1 MHDDDVLLALLA
13 VFVPLSFASIGGGT
27 SILAGIQHQA
37 VDVHH
42 WVTSREFVDMFA
54 ISRVAPGPGS
64 MLTTLIGWHIA
75 GWTGAL
81 VATLALFL
89 PSSLLCY
96 GVAFVWRRH
105 RGKPWHTAL
114 EAGLAP
120 VGIGLMI
127 AGVFAIMQLA
137 GGGALSWVLAFGT
150 MALLMRWPKL
160 HPLPLFFIGGVIAV
174 IVRASLS

>member
-1 MHDDDVLLALLA
+1 MRDDNVLIGLVA

-54 ISRVAPGPGS
+54 ISRAAPGPGS
-64 MLTTLIGWHIA
+64 LLTTLIGWHIA
-75 GWTGAL
+75 GWAGAL
-81 VATLALFL
+81 IATLALYV

-105 RGKPWHTAL
+105 RGKVWHTAL
-114 EAGLAP
+114 EEGLAP
-120 VGIGLMI
+120 VGVGLMM
-127 AGVFAIMQLA
+127 AGVLVIMQLS
-137 GGGALSWVLAFGT
+137 GGGVLPWLLALGT
-150 MALLMRWPKL
+150 MALLLRWPKL
-160 HPLPLFFIGGVIAV
+160 HPLPLFFMGGVIAV
-174 IVRASLS
+174 VVRAAVS